1 MRDRIFSDFIVK
13 KHMDSILSDEALDAI
28 QNGEMSGLL
37 KCFYNITAPQK
48 HIQFEC
54 AMKVMEKLL
63 KVVSLEDIVKSN
75 EFVTHDFIMHTIS
88 GAEEGIIGF
97 SGVRAAMRL
106 LALDYVEREQEFLV
120 EEQQITSQEIADSIE
135 TILVAI
141 FSKFSDEYEKMFGNH
156 LELSEKMAGSN
167 ATVTGSG
174 GFYVLTFKILG
185 KEVNMV
191 MGLMDHIQLTYD
203 GEKKN
208 E

>member
-37 KCFYNITAPQK
+37 KCFYNVTAPQK

-75 EFVTHDFIMHTIS
+75 EFVTQDFILHTI
-88 GAEEGIIGF
+88 GGDEEGIIGF
-97 SGVRAAMRL
+97 SGMRAAMRL

-120 EEQQITSQEIADSIE
+120 EEQQITPQEITDSIE
-135 TILVAI
+135 AILIEI
-141 FSKFSDEYEKMFGNH
+141 FSRFGSECEKKLGTQV
-156 LELSEKMAGSN
+156 ELSEKMAGSN
-167 ATVTGSG
+167 ATVTSSG

-185 KEVNMV
+185 KEVNMI
-191 MGLMDHIQLTYD
+191 MGLMSHIQLTFD
-203 GEKKN
+203 GEEKN